1 MLRFFGFLF
10 LLALGVGAWGWWQD
24 WFSFETSEHGGKSSY
39 TVNVD
44 KDEIARDLETYEQKL
59 HAGLEAI
66 NHKIAGLSDRA
77 RTASAKSKP
86 ELEEQIREL
95 EQKKGEL
102 ESLRDLRNT
111 PPEELPA
118 KKKKIDEALRIDG
131 DR

>member
-24 WFSFETSEHGGKSSY
+24 WFSFETSEHDGKSSY

-44 KDEIARDLETYEQKL
+44 KDEFARDLETYEQKV
-59 HAGLEAI
+59 HAALEAI
-66 NHKIAGLSDRA
+66 NHKIAGLRDRA

-95 EQKKGEL
+95 EQKKGDV

-111 PPEELPA
+111 PPDELPA
-118 KKKKIDEALRIDG
+118 KKKKIDEALRTDG